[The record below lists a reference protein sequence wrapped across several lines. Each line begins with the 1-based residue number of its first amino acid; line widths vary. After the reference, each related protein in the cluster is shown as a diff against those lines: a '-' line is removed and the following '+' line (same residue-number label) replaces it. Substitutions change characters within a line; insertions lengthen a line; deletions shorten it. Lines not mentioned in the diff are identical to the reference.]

1 MARTTATVSFQ
12 AIELKG
18 SLLPGSLLEQ
28 VARLQAPMQKQAD
41 YGLARGERLRE
52 RIDAAWVRL
61 KQIWE
66 EYRELSERAP
76 HGTAGLH
83 ASVRLLREV
92 LDWPDLQPCS
102 GWQHGDAHFPITH
115 RAFTEPQA
123 QPSSSQAAVPLI
135 LRGMPADQLDKGSS
149 QFGQEGRRRSPHSCL
164 QECLNADDKAN
175 WGLLITGDRLRLLHD
190 NPSLVKPAYLAVDLE
205 LLVEGELFDEFAVL
219 WLLLHASRFRHPQT
233 GSCVLDAWK
242 EQAQEA
248 GERVLGQLRHGVQQ
262 ALEALG
268 NGLLQH
274 PANGA
279 LRSQLANGGLSGQ
292 ELHRQLLRLVY
303 RFLFLFTA
311 EDRDLLFPRKLG
323 QEDPRRRI
331 YREGYSVGRLRE
343 LAIRRSASE
352 GAYGDLWQTQKL
364 VFLQLRQSN
373 SPLGLSGLGGLFA
386 EPQCLAL
393 EQCELANRYLLRAI
407 RAIGWFQAGDTLTRV
422 NYRDLNT
429 EELGSV
435 YEGLLELHPQLERA
449 GGSWQLSYG
458 DPDQKLAGSDR
469 KTTGSYYTP
478 DSLVQLLIVSALL
491 PVIADRLNKATTQQE
506 KETALLAIRVL
517 DPACG
522 SGHFLLAA
530 ARRLALELARIRA
543 GDEEPSEELRQQCLR
558 EVVAHC
564 IYGVDKNPMAVELCK
579 VALWIEAVDPG
590 KPLSFLDASIQCG
603 DSLVGVFDP
612 KVLEQGIPDEA
623 YKPLTG
629 DDKPTCTSLKKEN
642 ASFRKAGQKGTLQG
656 TLNLQSSPPINRSQQ
671 RLQEIEAMPEA
682 TLVEGAAKQAA
693 YEAWEQERSSDPQTL
708 AADLYTAA
716 FFLPKTKDSRAKV
729 PTSQHLLLLQSGQ
742 EIPSD
747 LELAVEQ
754 AARDFRFFHWH
765 LRFGEVIE
773 KGGFDC
779 VLGNPPWERI
789 KIQEKEFFA
798 QRDTEIAEAKN
809 KSKRAKLLEESLS
822 GTRGELALVAAKEF
836 YVSRRGAEASGLIAR
851 SVLFPLT
858 SKGDINLYALF
869 AERCSQALISRAA
882 MCGIIVPTG
891 VATDLPCADFFFNLI
906 ENKRII
912 SIIDF
917 RNKGFFPGAAGAQG
931 NRFCLFTF
939 GSKDESRRNALLA
952 YRIESIVEL
961 RDERRFSRITAEDI
975 LLLNPSSRTCP
986 VLRTEF
992 DFELTKK
999 IALGNASIEPG
1010 ASGWNIGLGRMF
1022 DLANDSSLFLQ
1033 DDHSICIPDNCL
1045 LLYEAKMIHQ
1055 FEHRFGDYAL
1065 LTNVRSGAVR
1075 QLPTPSIDLL
1085 ANSDYAIRGAYAVE
1099 REHVES
1105 WLVDQKW
1112 ERDWLLGW
1120 RDITSGL
1127 DERTVIASALPIAAY
1142 GNTLPLMMPRHSAA
1156 DSCILLGLLN
1166 SMTCDYVARQKV
1178 GGVHLTF
1185 FILRQLALPSLQSIP
1200 SGLGSELAMRVA
1212 GISCHANDLAGFR
1225 DEVASD
1231 MELSLIAYGEARIVA
1246 RAEIEAIT
1254 ARIYGITR
1262 DELRYILDPSD
1273 VMGPDY
1279 PSETF
1284 RVLKNNEFRQFGEY
1298 RTQRLVLEAWDRLF
1312 GGGG

>member
-28 VARLQAPMQKQAD
+28 LARLQAPMQKQAD

-66 EYRELSERAP
+66 EYRELIERAP

-83 ASVRLLREV
+83 ASLRLLREV

-123 QPSSSQAAVPLI
+123 QPSSSQGAVPLI
-135 LRGMPADQLDKGSS
+135 LRGIPADQLDKGSS

-175 WGLLITGDRLRLLHD
+175 WGLLLTGDRLRLLHD

-233 GSCVLDAWK
+233 GSCVLDAWR
-242 EQAQEA
+242 EQAQES

-352 GAYGDLWQTQKL
+352 WPYGDLWQTQKL
-364 VFLQLRQSN
+364 VFLQLRLSS
-373 SPLGLSGLGGLFA
+373 SPLGLPGLGGLFA
-386 EPQCLAL
+386 EPQCQAL
-393 EQCELANRYLLRAI
+393 EQCELANRFLLRAI

-458 DPDQKLAGSDR
+458 GGVGSDR

-478 DSLVQLLIVSALL
+478 DQLVQLLIVSALL

-543 GDEEPSEELRQQCLR
+543 GDEEPSEELRQECLR

-590 KPLSFLDASIQCG
+590 KPLSFLDAHIQCG

-656 TLNLQSSPPINRSQQ
+656 TLNLQASPPISRNQQ
-671 RLQEIEAMPEA
+671 RLQEIEAMPET
-682 TLVEGAAKQAA
+682 TLAEGAAKQAA
-693 YEAWEQERSSDPQTL
+693 YEAWEQERSSDPQSL

-716 FFLPKTKDSRAKV
+716 FFLPKTKECRAKV
-729 PTSQHLLLLQSGQ
+729 PTSEHLLLLQGGQ
-742 EIPSD
+742 EIPGG

-765 LRFGEVIE
+765 LRFGEVME
-773 KGGFDC
+773 RGGFDC

-789 KIQEKEFFA
+789 KLQEKEFFA
-798 QRDTEIAEAKN
+798 ARSEAIATAPN
-809 KSKRAKLLEESLS
+809 KAARERLIKSLS
-822 GTRGELALVAAKEF
+822 APEATDSEHAMVREFELAKREAEGSGVF
-836 YVSRRGAEASGLIAR
+836 IRGSGRFA
-851 SVLFPLT
+851 LT
-858 SKGDINLYALF
+858 AVGDLNTYALF
-869 AERCSQALISRAA
+869 AEHFLRLIRFGGRS
-882 MCGIIVPTG
+882 GIIVPSG
-891 VATDLPCADFFFNLI
+891 VATDYSCRNFFQALVSD
-906 ENKRII
+906 KRLV
-912 SIIDF
+912 SLLAFD
-917 RNKGFFPGAAGAQG
+917 
-931 NRFCLFTF
+931 
-939 GSKDESRRNALLA
+939 NALK
-952 YRIESIVEL
+952 IFPSVHI
-961 RDERRFSRITAEDI
+961 DTPFSLITLGHSD
-975 LLLNPSSRTCP
+975 LNPDFTHYILRADQLADPRRHFTLSSDDIALINPNTRTCP
-986 VLRTEF
+986 VFRSQM
-992 DFELTKK
+992 DAELTKK
-999 IALGNASIEPG
+999 IYDLVPVLIDEAMGERGNPWGIKFA
-1010 ASGWNIGLGRMF
+1010 RMLDMSMDSNLFF
-1022 DLANDSSLFLQ
+1022 DAPA
-1033 DDHSICIPDNCL
+1033 DDRLP
-1045 LLYEAKMIHQ
+1045 LYEAKLIHHYD
-1055 FEHRFGDYAL
+1055 HRWATYAVDGSSRDVTLAERQDPDFQITPRYWVEQTEVQKRLLMQGCDRQWLMGWRGITNATNERSVIGAIFPLSGAGNSCHL
-1065 LTNVRSGAVR
+1065 LTSPR
-1075 QLPTPSIDLL
+1075 
-1085 ANSDYAIRGAYAVE
+1085 
-1099 REHVES
+1099 
-1105 WLVDQKW
+1105 
-1112 ERDWLLGW
+1112 
-1120 RDITSGL
+1120 GL
-1127 DERTVIASALPIAAY
+1127 DARKIACFMANISSLPF
-1142 GNTLPLMMPRHSAA
+1142 
-1156 DSCILLGLLN
+1156 DF
-1166 SMTCDYVARQKV
+1166 VARQKI
-1178 GGVHLTF
+1178 GGTNLNF
-1185 FILRQLALPSLQSIP
+1185 FIPMQLPVIPPSTYSQATIDFIQPRVLELTYTSHDLKP
-1200 SGLGSELAMRVA
+1200 WAEDLGYDGPPFRFDPERRAM
-1212 GISCHANDLAGFR
+1212 L
-1225 DEVASD
+1225 
-1231 MELSLIAYGEARIVA
+1231 
-1246 RAEIEAIT
+1246 RAELDAFY
-1254 ARIYGITR
+1254 AHLYGLNR
-1262 DELRYILDPSD
+1262 DELRYILDPAD

-1284 RVLKNNEFRQFGEY
+1284 RVLKNNEIRQFGEY

-1312 GGGG
+1312 GAP